1 MRTFSWIFAIL
12 LLSAV
17 AQAPAFAQATAGNQ
31 MPEPPRWD
39 LNLSAGLF
47 NGRPGQ
53 EAGGYQDEWYF
64 DGRYAAAIGR
74 YWTEHFKTE
83 LEFATT
89 GEGRRFTQ
97 ISLPVPGRPYP
108 YPVSIEEYR
117 RLQQVSAR
125 AVWQF
130 YDNAWV
136 HPYLNVGVVAD
147 IDRVR
152 RFSPEF
158 YYPPG
163 DPRVVLPPG
172 VPRPEINREP
182 ETDYRGGITF
192 GGGSKFYVSQNAY
205 LSAGVQLTY
214 AKPAATVSLLAGFG
228 IDF

>member
-1 MRTFSWIFAIL
+1 MRTFLWIFAV
-12 LLSAV
+12 LLSAGV
-17 AQAPAFAQATAGNQ
+17 AEAQTAEPAK
-31 MPEPPRWD
+31 WD
-39 LNLSAGLF
+39 VSVSASLF

-53 EAGGYQDEWYF
+53 RAGGYQDEWYF
-64 DGRYAAAIGR
+64 DGRYAASIGR
-74 YWTEHFKTE
+74 YWTDHFKTE

-97 ISLPVPGRPYP
+97 ISVPVPGRGYP
-108 YPVSIEEYR
+108 YPISIEEFR

-136 HPYLNVGVVAD
+136 HPYLNAGVVAD
-147 IDRVR
+147 FDRVR

-163 DPRVVLPPG
+163 DPRLGPLGTV
-172 VPRPEINREP
+172 RPEINLEP
-182 ETDYRGGITF
+182 DTDYRAGISF
-192 GGGSKFYVSQNAY
+192 GGGSKFYISPSAY
-205 LSAGVQLTY
+205 VNAGVQLTY

-228 IDF
+228 VEF